1 MTEFGLVLA
10 GGGAKGGYEIGV
22 WKALRE
28 LNINIKAIAGTSVGA
43 LNGAIM
49 TQGDYDAAY
58 NLWTNLAMQDV
69 INLEDLLNEDF
80 KINTK
85 NTAVAIKKIFNNK
98 GLDVTPLRETL
109 KKYIDEDLIRNSP
122 INFALVTFSLTDFKP
137 VMVYKK
143 DIPQGELINYLM
155 ASSCFPSFKATEI
168 DNKKFIDG
176 GVYDNMPI
184 SLIENLGIE
193 NVITVDVS
201 GVGRVRKK
209 KYKNLN
215 ILPIKNSEYLGQTL
229 VFDGESSKRNIT
241 IGYLDTLKAFKEV
254 DGYSYYFK
262 KESSTLLNKLENSE
276 LLYLMDFLG
285 IKGKPKKNDKLIEF
299 ALLKEL
305 KKYVTEHLNSTNILY
320 GALEITAEVLG
331 INRLEIYTYD
341 KLTRAILKNYNMLK
355 STYILSDFDILKF
368 NIENLKNIDRKLLL
382 VCNTTL
388 KDYNNEIINL
398 RRFCSVTFPKIAIAN
413 MFITLLIY
421 RNSNESSDS

>member
-1 MTEFGLVLA
+1 MKEFGLVLA

-49 TQGDYDAAY
+49 TQGDYDDAY

-69 INLEDLLNEDF
+69 INLEDLLNKDY
-80 KINTK
+80 KISAK
-85 NTAVAIKKIFNNK
+85 NTTLALKKILDNK

-109 KKYIDEDLIRNSP
+109 KKYINEDLIRNSP
-122 INFALVTFSLTDFKP
+122 IDFALVTFSLTDFKP
-137 VMVYKK
+137 LMVYKK

-155 ASSCFPSFKATEI
+155 ASSCFPSFKVTEI
-168 DNKKFIDG
+168 GDKKYIDG

-215 ILPIKNSEYLGQTL
+215 IIPIKNSEYLGQTL
-229 VFDGESSKRNIT
+229 VFDGETSKRNIT

-254 DGYSYYFK
+254 DGNNFYFK
-262 KESSTLLNKLENSE
+262 KEPSTLLSKLENRE
-276 LLYLMDFLG
+276 TLYLKDFLG
-285 IKGKPKKNDKLIEF
+285 ITSGTRTKDKLIEF
-299 ALLKEL
+299 TLLKEL
-305 KKYVTEHLNSTNILY
+305 KSHVKGHLSSTNILY

-341 KLTRAILKNYNMLK
+341 KLTRIILKNYNMLK
-355 STYILSDFDILKF
+355 STCILSDFYISKF
-368 NIENLKNIDRKLLL
+368 TLENLKNIDKKLLL

-388 KDYNNEIINL
+388 KDHSYEIINL
-398 RRFCSVTFPKIAIAN
+398 RRFCSITFPKISIAN

-421 RNSNESSDS
+421 RNSDE